1 MRRIAIIG
9 GRGYPSTYGG
19 YETLIRH
26 LVPDWTAR
34 GLDVTVYCRGR
45 PSKLRAWSIDGA
57 VCRWTPG
64 VDSKSFSTLSHGFTS
79 QVDASCRPFD
89 AALVLNIANGFFLP
103 LLRRRGIGTALNT
116 DGIEWERGKWG
127 PGARRIF
134 YAGALASA
142 RWADVLV
149 ADSLEIGKLW
159 RHEFGVESTFV
170 PYGAPVL
177 NQVPDNRVKELDLEP
192 GKYALAVARLIPE
205 NNVDLT
211 LDALE
216 LCDGL
221 PAVVVGDANYSS
233 DTVKRLEALD
243 REGRVKWLGH
253 VDEPERLDQLWAS
266 AGVYVHGHSMGGTN
280 PALLQALGAGA
291 PTLALDTP
299 FNREVLEAPEQL
311 YAPDP
316 DLLASKIRQV
326 IDDETLSGQWR
337 HRGQRLVAE
346 RYDWSDVSQRYL
358 DALGDAAERRRASC
372 LRDRSIAR

>member
-1 MRRIAIIG
+1 M
-9 GRGYPSTYGG
+9 
-19 YETLIRH
+19 
-26 LVPDWTAR
+26 
-34 GLDVTVYCRGR
+34 
-45 PSKLRAWSIDGA
+45 
-57 VCRWTPG
+57 
-64 VDSKSFSTLSHGFTS
+64 
-79 QVDASCRPFD
+79 
-89 AALVLNIANGFFLP
+89 LNIANGFFLP